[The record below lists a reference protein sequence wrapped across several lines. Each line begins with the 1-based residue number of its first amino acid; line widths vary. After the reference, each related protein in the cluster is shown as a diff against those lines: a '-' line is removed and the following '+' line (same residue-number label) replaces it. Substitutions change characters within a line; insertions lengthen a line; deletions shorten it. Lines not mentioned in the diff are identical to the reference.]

1 MAQREGEADSSD
13 HVHHP
18 LPHGVHPL
26 QVSAH
31 WEKPET
37 TVDSSGNIVFFQ
49 GVDGAGGLKYK

>member
-1 MAQREGEADSSD
+1 MAQHEGEADSSD

-18 LPHGVHPL
+18 LPQGVHPL

-37 TVDSSGNIVFFQ
+37 TVDSSGNAFFFPEGRWGQ
-49 GVDGAGGLKYK
+49 GLKK